1 MCDDAYQPDPDKER
15 WTYGSK
21 RGADTAHTLAGH
33 LTIPSSDAGLRRRQ
47 TLRTIVAVD
56 SERNIVE
63 RAVAIAIA
71 IAIAVADA
79 DWHIAQLAPRQVVM
93 EACGAS

>member
-1 MCDDAYQPDPDKER
+1 VCDDAYQPDPDKER

-71 IAIAVADA
+71 VADA